1 MTFTQF
7 LQAYLGKRS
16 LNAFIMLTK
25 LTELSATLTNTIKDS
40 TVNIIFYI
48 GFTITTGTLLHSF
61 QSDPLKKKKK
71 DECIKYASLPI
82 TIEQRPIVRINISA

>member
-25 LTELSATLTNTIKDS
+25 LTELSATLINTIKDS

-61 QSDPLKKKKK
+61 QSDPLKKKRK
-71 DECIKYASLPI
+71 
-82 TIEQRPIVRINISA
+82 RR

>member
-7 LQAYLGKRS
+7 LQAYPGKPS

-25 LTELSATLTNTIKDS
+25 LSELSATLINTIKDS

-48 GFTITTGTLLHSF
+48 GFTIITGNLFHSF
-61 QSDPLKKKKK
+61 QSDAFFN
-71 DECIKYASLPI
+71 ASDCK
-82 TIEQRPIVRINISA
+82 R

>member
-25 LTELSATLTNTIKDS
+25 LTELSATLINTIKDS

-48 GFTITTGTLLHSF
+48 GFTIITGTLLHSF
-61 QSDPLKKKKK
+61 QSDPFFLKKMN
-71 DECIKYASLPI
+71 ASNMHLC
-82 TIEQRPIVRINISA
+82 Q

>member
-25 LTELSATLTNTIKDS
+25 LTELSATLINTIKYS

-61 QSDPLKKKKK
+61 QSDPFFFFKK
-71 DECIKYASLPI
+71 
-82 TIEQRPIVRINISA
+82 R

>member
-25 LTELSATLTNTIKDS
+25 FTELSATLINTIKDS

-61 QSDPLKKKKK
+61 QSDPFKKKK